1 MQSRQR
7 PVRPGRQ
14 RPPSAAEVEDLA
26 RQRLDALLAEL
37 AGERVAPPPGRESP
51 ELHQAA
57 PEPTVEPPRA
67 GRHAFRSLPRAS
79 VWGGWLEDRLP
90 DGLRG
95 RVRLG
100 GAHVGALALLLSVGV
115 LLVAWGVARG
125 GEEVVPAAAPVVSPG
140 SSPAVSSGAAPG
152 AALSASAVSGSP
164 TGGASPASSGGA
176 DVVVDVQGA
185 VRKPGI
191 VVLPSGSRVVDALR
205 EAGGYTGKR
214 HLLRSLN
221 LARLLV
227 DGEQVVAGQAASV
240 PGTSASAVAPGA
252 SPGAALVSL
261 NSADQTQLETLPGV
275 GPVTAAAILQWRAD
289 NGAFTSVDQLI
300 EVSGIGEKTLA
311 QIAPFVT
318 L

>member
-1 MQSRQR
+1 M
-7 PVRPGRQ
+7 
-14 RPPSAAEVEDLA
+14 AAEVEDLA
-26 RQRLDALLAEL
+26 RRRLDALLSEL
-37 AGERVAPPPGRESP
+37 AGERAGQLPELDGPATHTPPPAP
-51 ELHQAA
+51 ATVPAA
-57 PEPTVEPPRA
+57 PAPPRA
-67 GRHAFRSLPRAS
+67 GRHAFRSLPRSS
-79 VWGGWLEDRLP
+79 VWGGWVEDRLP
-90 DGLRG
+90 DALRG

-125 GEEVVPAAAPVVSPG
+125 GDEVVPAAAPVVSPG
-140 SSPAVSSGAAPG
+140 AVPGDQLASPG
-152 AALSASAVSGSP
+152 AATPAGGAASG
-164 TGGASPASSGGA
+164 TASPAASGGT

-191 VVLPSGSRVVDALR
+191 VVLPQGSRVVDALR

-214 HLLRSLN
+214 HLLRSVN

-227 DGEQVVAGQAASV
+227 DGEQVLAGQATGA
-240 PGTSASAVAPGA
+240 PGSSPVAPGA
-252 SPGAALVSL
+252 SPAAGQALVSL
-261 NSADQTQLETLPGV
+261 NTADQTLLETLPGV

-311 QIAPFVT
+311 QIAPYVT